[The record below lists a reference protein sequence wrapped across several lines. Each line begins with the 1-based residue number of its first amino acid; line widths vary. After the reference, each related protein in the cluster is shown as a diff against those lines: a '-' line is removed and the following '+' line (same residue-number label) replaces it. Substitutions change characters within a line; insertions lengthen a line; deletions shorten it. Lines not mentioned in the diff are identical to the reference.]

1 MMSSLATSTTYPRID
16 HRTVLKNLQLET
28 NPNSNNNTCKDPS
41 TNADVFN
48 PIAPTNT
55 KQFLHSNS
63 HITSPRTYILNKSSI
78 ATLAPKTKI
87 PYPLATL
94 WSSNQRSS
102 YNNFKRSSS
111 LRMRG
116 TKSNLPLIM
125 EPTINET
132 LTTSTSSEAT
142 SATTVNEE
150 KCNSSQNTHEIATTM
165 NSTLVAVTGGRR
177 RPEISTRQKLV
188 LNSQTDAN
196 VAEPTTTTTSIK
208 RSLSLRRNY
217 KFSPNHNQ
225 NSINFANNQ
234 NNKTD
239 SSKDKLCLT
248 TNQNSIAVHDVVQNN
263 CKDQGNN
270 GLKTQT
276 TTITT
281 PTKEEAAVAVTEVD
295 TKTSNNLLMENV
307 KDFNKMVSFNKD
319 FFVKE
324 VRKYLKKFLKLYKLN
339 NIDFLKFPHS
349 HSFATHTSFA
359 RFLLR
364 FFVVFL

>member
-48 PIAPTNT
+48 PIAPTDT
-55 KQFLHSNS
+55 KQFLHSTS

-196 VAEPTTTTTSIK
+196 VAEPTATTSIK

-324 VRKYLKKFLKLYKLN
+324 VRKYLKLYKLN

-359 RFLLR
+359 RFPLR